1 MSCAVCATKVD
12 KALKRCP
19 GVFQANVNFAAQT
32 ALVSYDE
39 SKCTPETL
47 RDAVKAA
54 GYELIIADGKNAASV
69 AAKAHSKEYKQL
81 LYETAGAISLAA
93 IIMLCMPFMY
103 LFSIKIAAWLL
114 STIVVFVLGKR
125 FFSNSIKQLLHG
137 SVNMDTLVASSTSIA
152 YFFSLFN
159 LFFPDFWVSRGIEP
173 HLYFESASTIIAF
186 ILLGRC
192 METRAKR
199 KTSDAIEKL
208 MTLQPET
215 VQVFRN
221 GEETILPISQVEI
234 GDIITV
240 PAGTRVALDGQ
251 IISGETYIDESMLT
265 GEPLAVFKTKGDKV
279 FAGTLNQRGV
289 IRFSAEKKGND
300 TMLAHI
306 IKMVESAQGSKAPVE
321 KIVDKIAAIFVPTIM
336 GIALLSFILWW
347 TLAPT
352 DGFTHGLLSMITV
365 LIIACPCALGLATP
379 TAITVGIGKGA
390 ENGILVKDAVALET
404 ACKIK
409 TVVCDKTGTLT
420 EGTPVVS
427 AAYWTVDPDK
437 SLLSIFHTMEKLSR
451 HPISNAVCSYLNS
464 EECALEKH
472 EEIAGNGIFA
482 TNNNDSYFVG
492 NERLMKD
499 NGVEMSD
506 NIMSEA
512 AAMQNEGLSL
522 VFFAKNKRIIGILGI
537 CDLIKTSARD
547 AISALHDLNI
557 DTIMLTGDNRNAAE
571 AMAGKIGIKKVIAGV
586 LPDEKA
592 RFVQKLQQGGN
603 KTAMIGDGINDSA
616 ALASADLSIAMGT
629 GSDTAIDAA
638 MVTILS
644 SDLMKIP
651 MLFKLSQLTVR
662 TIKQNLFWA
671 FIYNLIAVPI
681 AAGVL
686 YPVCGFLLNPM
697 IGGLAMA
704 FSSVSVVGN
713 SLRLKRR
720 SLGYGAAAAGTPRR
734 VAKRAGSSV
743 ATRKNPTSH
752 PTGQMQCS
760 IIKTAMKKE
769 YKVDGMMCNN
779 CRKHVEKALNG
790 IEGATATVSL
800 EEAKATVEFS
810 GKVPNIAEIQKI
822 VEENAGEYKLTE
834 INE

>member
-1 MSCAVCATKVD
+1 MSCAVCATKVN
-12 KALKRCP
+12 KALNNCP
-19 GVFQANVNFAAQT
+19 GVKSANVNFAAQT
-32 ALVSYDE
+32 ALVNYDE
-39 SKCTPETL
+39 STCSAETI
-47 RDAVKAA
+47 RTAVKAA
-54 GYELIIADGKNAASV
+54 GYDIIISGGKKAASI
-69 AAKAHSKEYKQL
+69 AKKAHSKEYRQL
-81 LYETAGAISLAA
+81 LKETAGAITLAA
-93 IIMLCMPFMY
+93 IIMLCMPFSY
-103 LFSIKIAAWLL
+103 LFAVKIATWLL
-114 STIVVFVLGKR
+114 STIVVFVFGKR
-125 FFSNSIKQLLHG
+125 FFSNSIRQLIHG

-159 LFFPDFWVSRGIEP
+159 LFFPDFWSSRGIEP

-192 METRAKR
+192 MEARAKI

-215 VQVFRN
+215 VQVFHN
-221 GEETILPISQVEI
+221 GKEIILPISQVEI

-240 PAGTRVALDGQ
+240 PAGTRVALDGE

-265 GEPLAVFKTKGDKV
+265 GEPLAVFKTRGDKV
-279 FAGTLNQRGV
+279 FAGTLNQRGA
-289 IRFSAEKKGND
+289 IRFSAEKKGDD
-300 TMLAHI
+300 TMLSRI
-306 IKMVESAQGSKAPVE
+306 IRMVETAQGSKAPVE
-321 KIVDKIAAIFVPTIM
+321 KIVDKVASVFVPTIM

-347 TLAPT
+347 ALAPA

-390 ENGILVKDAVALET
+390 ENGILIKDAVPLET
-404 ACKIK
+404 ACKVK

-420 EGTPVVS
+420 EGNPAVS
-427 AAYWTVDPDK
+427 SAYWTINPEK
-437 SLLSIFHTMEKLSR
+437 RLLSILYTMEKLSR
-451 HPISNAVCSYLNS
+451 HPISNAVCSYLKS
-464 EECALEKH
+464 EECILENY
-472 EEIAGNGIFA
+472 EEIAGNGISA
-482 TNNNDSYFVG
+482 TNNNKKYFVG
-492 NERLMKD
+492 NEKLMKD
-499 NGVEMSD
+499 NGVEMND
-506 NIMSEA
+506 DILSETSV
-512 AAMQNEGLSL
+512 MQKEGLTL
-522 VFFAKNKRIIGILGI
+522 VFFAENKRILGILGI
-537 CDLIKTSARD
+537 SDTIKVSARE
-547 AISALHDLNI
+547 AISALQDLGIN
-557 DTIMLTGDNRNAAE
+557 TVMLTGDNPNAAKTI
-571 AMAGKIGIKKVIAGV
+571 AGKIGINEVIAGV

-592 RFVQKLQQGGN
+592 RFVQKLQQDGD

-616 ALASADLSIAMGT
+616 ALAYADLSIAMGN

-681 AAGVL
+681 AAGIL

-720 SLGYGAAAAGTPRR
+720 SLGYDTAAGKRSH
-734 VAKRAGSSV
+734 VAKGTDNSM
-743 ATRKNPTSH
+743 ATCADSTCALAE
-752 PTGQMQCS
+752 QMNLS
-760 IIKTAMKKE
+760 ITNKAMKKE

-790 IEGATATVSL
+790 IDGATATVSL
-800 EEAKATVEFS
+800 EDAKATVEFS
-810 GKVPNIAEIQKI
+810 GNIPDISEIQKI
-822 VEENAGEYKLTE
+822 VEENAGDYKITE
-834 INE
+834 IK